1 MTESAQQGVQIL
13 QSVDAERIRDLR
25 QRGEFFWLDLASLT
39 DADLKTLSGLV
50 TIHPS
55 ALEDTREFGQR
66 AKLDNYQNSA
76 LLVFYG
82 VEPRSR
88 GRPRVVEVHLHI
100 CREALVTVPREPLT
114 ALADAHRHVAADP
127 SADGDHPLYR
137 VLDALTDTFLDSL
150 EGFDDAIDTLQE
162 ALVENP
168 TTIDRRRIF
177 DLRRHLVEMHQV
189 VIPQCDLLGSSNDLL
204 EAIPG
209 LDRNRARNQ
218 FHDIHD
224 HLARAAGLIGSY
236 REQLASLL
244 DLYIAEVSNRLN
256 EIMKRLTLIAT
267 VFLPLTF
274 ISGFFGMN
282 FAWML
287 NRITSLWTFLV
298 FGIALLIGSAI
309 AVAFYL
315 RRAGLR

>member
-1 MTESAQQGVQIL
+1 MTGSAQKGVEIL

-25 QRGEFFWLDLASLT
+25 QRGDFFWLDLADLT
-39 DADLKTLSGLV
+39 DADLKLLSELV

-66 AKLDNYQNSA
+66 AKLDDYRDSA

-100 CREALVTVPREPLT
+100 SSDALVTVPREPLT
-114 ALADAHRHVAADP
+114 ALTDARHQVAADP
-127 SADGDHPLYR
+127 AVDGGHPLYR
-137 VLDALTDTFLDSL
+137 VLHALTGTFLDSL

-162 ALVENP
+162 TLAEHP
-168 TTIDRRRIF
+168 TAVDRRRIF
-177 DLRRHLVEMHQV
+177 DLRRHLTEMRQV
-189 VIPQCDLLGSSNDLL
+189 VIPQRDLLAPSDDLL
-204 EAIPG
+204 DAIPG

-218 FHDIHD
+218 FRDIHD
-224 HLARAAGLIGSY
+224 HLARAAGLTGSY

-256 EIMKRLTLIAT
+256 EIMKRLTFIAT

-274 ISGFFGMN
+274 ITGFFGMN
-282 FAWML
+282 FGWLL
-287 NRITSLWTFLV
+287 NQITPLWTFVV
-298 FGIALLIGSAI
+298 FGIALLIGSAT
-309 AVAFYL
+309 AVALYL
-315 RRAGLR
+315 RRTGLP